1 VEVSNEL
8 DALTAVGSDDWA
20 ARAAAGRW
28 LANNAQ
34 PAYLAELLV
43 LLTDSRNTAVS
54 MDTAWALLQNPSE
67 FTMSTVLRALTAA
80 DEETLDHLLFVVT
93 PFVFQPTPPVALRQA
108 LDRCL
113 AMNDD
118 EVAAGLSLA
127 GLT

>member
-1 VEVSNEL
+1 MEVANEL

-20 ARAAAGRW
+20 TRAAAGRW
-28 LANNAQ
+28 LANNARPQ
-34 PAYLAELLV
+34 YLAELLV

-67 FTMSTVLRALTAA
+67 FTLSTVLRALASA
-80 DEETLDHLLFVVT
+80 DEETPEHLLFVLT
-93 PFVFQPTPPVALRQA
+93 PFVSQPTPPVALRQA

-113 AMNDD
+113 VTNDD
-118 EVAAGLSLA
+118 EIAAGLNLA